1 MRKVRVLV
9 VDDEPQNRRFMRRIL
24 EPIGYEVAE
33 AADGEEALATIGKE
47 APDIVLLD
55 IQMPRMDG
63 YTVCRTLKHDPKTRL
78 VPVVIVTSLDQIPD
92 KVKAVELG
100 ADDYLCKPVNIT
112 ELTTRVRSLATLKQF
127 TDELEHS
134 SRVFEGIA
142 LVVERRDAYTHNH
155 GKRIGEYAA
164 QVGRALGVEDAEI
177 GTLRLAGVFHDLGK
191 IAVPDGILHKPGKL
205 DVQEFRTMQSHPVV
219 GADLC
224 RPMRTMEKVLPLIR
238 HHHEKLDGS
247 GYPDGWRG
255 NDIPLLVR
263 IISVVDVFDALNTKR
278 PYKEAIPRERSLQI
292 MREEVAR
299 GWWDRDILETFAK
312 IVADL
317 PEPSPSATTAC

>member
-1 MRKVRVLV
+1 MIPVRILV
-9 VDDEPQNRRFMRRIL
+9 VDDEAQNRRFMRRIL
-24 EPIGYEVAE
+24 EPLGYEVVE
-33 AADGEEALATIGKE
+33 ASDGDEALAAVARD

-55 IQMPRMDG
+55 IQMPRRDG
-63 YTVCRTLKHDPKTRL
+63 YSVCKAIKSDPRTRL

-100 ADDYLCKPVNIT
+100 ADDYLAKPVNIT

-142 LVVERRDAYTHNH
+142 RVAERRDAYTHNH
-155 GKRIGEYAA
+155 GKRIGEYAMEI
-164 QVGRALGVEDAEI
+164 GRALGLGDADL

-191 IAVPDGILHKPGKL
+191 IAVPDGILHKPARL
-205 DVQEFRTMQSHPVV
+205 TVEEFGTMKSHPTV
-219 GADLC
+219 GADLL

-255 NDIPLLVR
+255 KEIPLPVR
-263 IISVVDVFDALNTKR
+263 ILSVVDVYDALNTKR
-278 PYKEAIPRERSLQI
+278 PYKEAIPRARCLEI
-292 MREEVAR
+292 MREEAAR
-299 GWWDRDILETFAK
+299 GWWDRDVLETFARFL
-312 IVADL
+312 ADH
-317 PEPSPSATTAC
+317 PEPPPSAPTIC

>member
-9 VDDEPQNRRFMRRIL
+9 VDDEPQNRRFLRRIL
-24 EPIGYEVAE
+24 EPMGYEISE
-33 AADGEEALATIGKE
+33 APDGEEALASIGKE

-63 YTVCRTLKHDPKTRL
+63 YTVCRTLKHDAKTRL
-78 VPVVIVTSLDQIPD
+78 IPVVIVTSLDQIPD

-112 ELTTRVRSLATLKQF
+112 ELTTRVKSLATLKQF

-164 QVGRALGVEDAEI
+164 QVGRALGVDDTEI

-205 DVQEFRTMQSHPVV
+205 DVPEFKTMQTHPVV

-255 NDIPLLVR
+255 AEIPLLVR
-263 IISVVDVFDALNTKR
+263 IISVVDVYDALNTKR
-278 PYKEAIPRERSLQI
+278 PYKEAIPREKSLQI

-299 GWWDRDILETFAK
+299 GWWDRDIVESFAK
-312 IVADL
+312 ILADM
-317 PEPSPSATTAC
+317 PEPSSSTMTNC

>member
-9 VDDEPQNRRFMRRIL
+9 VDDEPQNRRFLRRIL
-24 EPIGYEVAE
+24 EPIGYEVSE
-33 AADGEEALATIGKE
+33 APDGEEALASIGKE

-63 YTVCRTLKHDPKTRL
+63 YTVCRTLKHDSKTRL
-78 VPVVIVTSLDQIPD
+78 IPVVIVTSLDQIPD

-112 ELTTRVRSLATLKQF
+112 ELTTRVKSLATLKQF

-164 QVGRALGVEDAEI
+164 QVGRALGVDDAEI

-205 DVQEFRTMQSHPVV
+205 DVPEFKTMQTHPVV

-255 NDIPLLVR
+255 AEIPLLVR
-263 IISVVDVFDALNTKR
+263 IISVVDVYDALNTKR
-278 PYKEAIPRERSLQI
+278 PYKEAIPREKSLQI

-299 GWWDRDILETFAK
+299 GWWDRDIVESFAK
-312 IVADL
+312 ILADM
-317 PEPSPSATTAC
+317 PEPSSSTMTTC